1 MGLLCCPQVPID
13 IRKGIT
19 EEQVQTVVDGLA
31 VRGDKKA
38 AGQQIRGLYDLF
50 VKADCTMVEVSR
62 GGMCPLYQGDVG
74 RCWVVKAGS
83 GACGKSLLCAWVRS
97 VVWVRA
103 HARPTKG

>member
-1 MGLLCCPQVPID
+1 MTAFDVLVHPCAAAWNPPCVGLNCVGLPCCPQVPID

-50 VKADCTMVEVSR
+50 VKADCTMVEVSGWKVY
-62 GGMCPLYQGDVG
+62 GGE
-74 RCWVVKAGS
+74 
-83 GACGKSLLCAWVRS
+83 
-97 VVWVRA
+97 
-103 HARPTKG
+103 